1 MKPFLNMIAL
11 GACSLNLNANGMQLV
26 GYMLQKVM
34 HTSSK
39 EIIIM
44 HFPIF
49 VIYITNSIC
58 PVAGWNEYE
67 LTQASEEQLN

>member
-1 MKPFLNMIAL
+1 MIAL

-49 VIYITNSIC
+49 VIYITN
-58 PVAGWNEYE
+58 
-67 LTQASEEQLN
+67 LK